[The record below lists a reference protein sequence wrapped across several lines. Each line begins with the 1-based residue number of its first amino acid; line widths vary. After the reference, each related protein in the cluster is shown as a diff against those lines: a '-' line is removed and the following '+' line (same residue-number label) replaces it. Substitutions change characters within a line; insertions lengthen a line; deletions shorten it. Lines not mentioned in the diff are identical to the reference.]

1 MHCMSAVYD
10 AQISINK
17 VSWKNRVARPQI
29 GSNGKNAGS
38 PVRMVR
44 SPPPVVHKTYCS
56 LQDRATTAA
65 VPLMPT
71 VFSNRRTLNSQHGTG
86 YSLRL

>member
-38 PVRMVR
+38 PVRMARVTKYEIACYLAVAPR
-44 SPPPVVHKTYCS
+44 FTPTLGSLAPRIVHLGLK
-56 LQDRATTAA
+56 
-65 VPLMPT
+65 
-71 VFSNRRTLNSQHGTG
+71 LNLEEMVKLGLDS
-86 YSLRL
+86 